1 MRVKA
6 GLFGLLL
13 VILFSF
19 ASIPVVGQT
28 KAPDFTLIDI
38 NGNTFTLSNCSAR
51 VILIDFFATWCGPCN
66 DEIPVLKSLYNEY
79 PRDQLEI
86 ISISS
91 ESESILRNFAQQQNM
106 EWIVAR
112 DTAGVMND
120 YYEGSFSRPIPRT
133 FLIDADGYIRYDHT
147 GWSGAGD
154 ESELRSK
161 ISSMLSGTGDSD
173 SDTTPSGLP
182 FELIT
187 IIGGTIIVLLIIG
200 LVVARQMLRRSRL
213 SPKCS
218 KGTQA
223 SI

>member
-1 MRVKA
+1 MLVKA

-19 ASIPVVGQT
+19 ASILVVGQT
-28 KAPDFTLIDI
+28 RATDFTLVDI
-38 NGNTFTLSNCSAR
+38 EGNTFTLSNCSAK

-66 DEIPVLKSLYNEY
+66 DEIPVLKSLYDEY
-79 PRDQLEI
+79 SRDQLEI

-91 ESESILRNFAQQQNM
+91 ESESILQDFAQQQNM
-106 EWIVAR
+106 EWIVAC
-112 DTAGVMND
+112 DTAGVFSD
-120 YYEGSFSRPIPRT
+120 YGVTYIPRT
-133 FLIDADGYIRYDHT
+133 FLVDAEGYTRYDHT

-173 SDTTPSGLP
+173 SDTQPSGIP

-187 IIGGTIIVLLIIG
+187 IIGGTIIVFLVIG
-200 LVVARQMLRRSRL
+200 LVVARQMLKR
-213 SPKCS
+213 PKPSQKSS
-218 KGTQA
+218 KDTQT

>member
-1 MRVKA
+1 MRVKV
-6 GLFGLLL
+6 GLFGLLP

-19 ASIPVVGQT
+19 ASSTPVVGQT
-28 KAPDFTLIDI
+28 RASDFTLIDI

-66 DEIPVLKSLYNEY
+66 AEIPVLKSLHNEY

-91 ESESILRNFAQQQNM
+91 ESESVLRNFAQQQNM

-112 DTAGVMND
+112 DTAGVFSD
-120 YYEGSFSRPIPRT
+120 YGITYIPRT
-133 FLIDADGYIRYDHT
+133 FLVDADGYTRYDHT

-182 FELIT
+182 FELII
-187 IIGGTIIVLLIIG
+187 IIGGTIIVFLVIG
-200 LVVARQMLRRSRL
+200 LVVARQILRRQKS

-218 KGTQA
+218 KGTQT